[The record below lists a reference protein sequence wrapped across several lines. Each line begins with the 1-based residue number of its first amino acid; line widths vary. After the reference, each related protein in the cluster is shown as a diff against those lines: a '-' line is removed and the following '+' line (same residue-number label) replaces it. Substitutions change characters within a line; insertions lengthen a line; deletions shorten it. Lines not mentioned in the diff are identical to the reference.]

1 MPNNEEMI
9 KVILCKPGEK
19 ATVTEIGDSLES
31 MQEAVGGW
39 IEEYMPFEDEVAI
52 VCNEE
57 GKINGLP
64 LNRAITDEDGQLQD
78 IIAGDFFIAYAP
90 MASEK
95 FLSMPE
101 ELEKKYLD
109 KFEMPE
115 MFYRDNGS
123 IKTVKYDPDSIHTEK
138 ASVGYER

>member
-1 MPNNEEMI
+1 MSENNNEKI
-9 KVILCKPGEK
+9 KVLLFRPGEY
-19 ATVTEIGDSLES
+19 ARTVEIDDTLEG

-57 GKINGLP
+57 GKIQGLP
-64 LNRAITDEDGQLQD
+64 LSRAIYDDEGQLLD

-90 MASEK
+90 IESEK
-95 FLSMPE
+95 FLSIPP

-109 KFEMPE
+109 KYGLPE
-115 MFYRDNGS
+115 KIYCTGRGYDS
-123 IKTVKYDPDSIHTEK
+123 IKYDPDRKERTQD
-138 ASVGYER
+138 YER